1 MRFPARLI
9 ADRAA
14 IVLRGGGYGAL
25 WGAAFGG
32 APWVVVAI
40 VLWDPSPLVITLLGS
55 VVGSFV
61 GTCLG
66 CLGGVVL
73 CTGTRLAARRPVL
86 MRLVTGAVVA
96 ALPATLALTAE
107 LPASI
112 RAAYA
117 AIAALAGLSAAGLAV
132 ASCRARGR
140 VNLPSAWHW
149 DGGASLRRRGMPTGH
164 TDV

>member
-132 ASCRARGR
+132 R
-140 VNLPSAWHW
+140 VLQGPRPGESALCLALGWRRQPAPPWHA
-149 DGGASLRRRGMPTGH
+149 DGPH
-164 TDV
+164 